1 MQTKPAYAGY
11 SADEGRLGL
20 LRNGFSRLV
29 KQRLSVYA
37 LRHSPLFGYTAC
49 VIPLLIA
56 QKRDGGQLTREQIE
70 HIVMGYVRGVVP
82 DYQVAAWLMAC
93 YLNGLSDAETLALTE
108 IMARSGEMIDLS
120 ELDAPTLDKHSTG
133 GVGDKTSLVLV
144 PLLAAG
150 GVALAK
156 MSGRGLGFTG
166 GTVDK
171 LESIPGYR
179 TELTAQEMLAQ
190 VKRIGCCLAGQS
202 ASLAPADKYLYA
214 LRDATATVESIP
226 LIAASIMSKK
236 LAGGARHILL
246 DVKVGAGAFMTTRE
260 RANMLAQLLVRIGE
274 GAGRRTQ
281 AILTDMSQPL
291 GYTVGNALEVREAI
305 ETMHPN
311 GRAHPRFR
319 ELVLHLAAQAFVLC
333 RLTLDMPS
341 GRAQAERL
349 LQSGDALAKFQ
360 QMVEAQGGDPR
371 VVENPALLPHAPIVR
386 DVYAP
391 QAGYV
396 QQVHP
401 RQVALACLQLG
412 AGRQRKEDVIDHAV
426 GVEVLK
432 CVGEPV
438 QAGEPV
444 FRIHA
449 RTEAGLS
456 QAQATL
462 MDALSVADTPVQ
474 AVEVILSR

>member
-1 MQTKPAYAGY
+1 
-11 SADEGRLGL
+11 
-20 LRNGFSRLV
+20 
-29 KQRLSVYA
+29 
-37 LRHSPLFGYTAC
+37 

-56 QKRDGGQLTREQIE
+56 KKRDGGELTRAEIE
-70 HIVMGYVRGVVP
+70 RIVLGYVRGEAP

-93 YLNGLSDAETLALTE
+93 YLQGLSDAETLALTE
-108 IMARSGEMIDLS
+108 IMAASGEQVDLS
-120 ELDAPTLDKHSTG
+120 SIDAPTLDKHSTG

-150 GVALAK
+150 GAAIAK

-190 VKRIGCCLAGQS
+190 VQRIGCCLAGQS
-202 ASLAPADKYLYA
+202 ASLAPADKLLYA

-260 RANMLAQLLVRIGE
+260 RAAQLAQTLVRIGA
-274 GAGRRTQ
+274 GAGRRTH
-281 AILTDMSQPL
+281 AMLTDMSQPL

-305 ETMHPN
+305 VTLRPDLPS
-311 GRAHPRFR
+311 HPRF
-319 ELVLHLAAQAFVLC
+319 EALALALAGQAFALC
-333 RLTLDMPS
+333 GLEPDAEH
-341 GRAQAERL
+341 GRARAERL
-349 LQSGDALAKFQ
+349 LRNGDALEKFR
-360 QMVEAQGGDPR
+360 QMVQAQGGEPR
-371 VVENPALLPHAPIVR
+371 VVDDLSLLPRAPIVAEW
-386 DVYAP
+386 VAP
-391 QAGYV
+391 ESGYV
-396 QQVHP
+396 AEVAP
-401 RQVALACLQLG
+401 RAVALAALQLG
-412 AGRQRKEDVIDHAV
+412 AGRQKKEDAIDPAV

-432 CVGEPV
+432 SVGDPV

-444 FRIHA
+444 FRVYA
-449 RTEAGLS
+449 RTDASLQ
-456 QAQATL
+456 QAMATL
-462 MDALSVADTPVQ
+462 QNALVVSESPVPPR
-474 AVEVILSR
+474 AVLLE

>member
-1 MQTKPAYAGY
+1 M
-11 SADEGRLGL
+11 
-20 LRNGFSRLV
+20 
-29 KQRLSVYA
+29 
-37 LRHSPLFGYTAC
+37 
-49 VIPLLIA
+49 IPLIIA
-56 QKRDGGQLTREQIE
+56 RKRDGGELTRAELE
-70 HIVMGYVRGVVP
+70 RIVLGYVRGDVP

-93 YLNGLSDAETLALTE
+93 YLNGLTDAETLALTE
-108 IMARSGEMIDLS
+108 IMAASGETLDLS
-120 ELDAPTLDKHSTG
+120 SIDAPTLDKHSTG

-179 TELTAQEMLAQ
+179 TELTAQEMTAQ
-190 VKRIGCCLAGQS
+190 VQRIGCCLAGQS
-202 ASLAPADKYLYA
+202 ASLAPADKLLYA

-246 DVKVGAGAFMTTRE
+246 DVKVGSGAFMETRD
-260 RANMLAQLLVRIGE
+260 RAEALAHALCRIGT

-281 AILTDMSQPL
+281 AVLTDMSQPL

-305 ETMHPN
+305 ETLRPD

-319 ELVLHLAAQAFVLC
+319 ALIIHLAAQAFTMCGLE
-333 RLTLDMPS
+333 PS
-341 GRAQAERL
+341 IEQGVARAEQL
-349 LQSGDALAKFQ
+349 LHSGDALRKFQ

-371 VVENPALLPHAPIVR
+371 VAENPDLLPRAPIVAEHR
-386 DVYAP
+386 AH
-391 QAGYV
+391 QSGYV
-396 QQVHP
+396 AQIHP
-401 RQVALACLQLG
+401 RLAALTALQLG
-412 AGRQRKEDVIDHAV
+412 AGRQKKEDAIDHAV

-432 CVGEPV
+432 AVGDPV
-438 QAGEPV
+438 EAGEPV
-444 FRIHA
+444 FRVHA
-449 RTEAGLS
+449 RAEMQL
-456 QAQATL
+456 AQAHNTL
-462 MDALSVADTPVQ
+462 QNALQIAPEPVAPI
-474 AVEVILSR
+474 AVVLS

>member
-1 MQTKPAYAGY
+1 M
-11 SADEGRLGL
+11 
-20 LRNGFSRLV
+20 
-29 KQRLSVYA
+29 
-37 LRHSPLFGYTAC
+37 
-49 VIPLLIA
+49 IPLILA
-56 QKRDGGQLTREQIE
+56 KKRDGGELSRDEIEQI
-70 HIVMGYVRGVVP
+70 VLGYVHGSVP

-108 IMARSGEMIDLS
+108 IMASSGDQLDLS
-120 ELDAPTLDKHSTG
+120 GIDAPTLDKHSTG

-150 GVALAK
+150 GLAIAK

-179 TELTAQEMLAQ
+179 TELTADEMLAQ
-190 VKRIGCCLAGQS
+190 VRRIGCCLAGQS
-202 ASLAPADKYLYA
+202 ASLAPADKLLYA

-236 LAGGARHILL
+236 LAGGARHLLL

-260 RANMLAQLLVRIGE
+260 RAEHLAQTLTRIGT
-274 GAGRRTQ
+274 GAGRRTV

-291 GYTVGNALEVREAI
+291 GYMVGNALEVREAI
-305 ETMHPN
+305 ETLRPD

-333 RLTLDMPS
+333 GLEADALA
-341 GRAQAERL
+341 GRARAERL
-349 LQSGDALAKFQ
+349 LQSGAALEKFR

-371 VVENPALLPHAPIVR
+371 VVDDIRRLPQAPLVSEIL
-386 DVYAP
+386 AP
-391 QAGYV
+391 QTGFVAAV
-396 QQVHP
+396 QP
-401 RQVALACLQLG
+401 RQVALACLQMG
-412 AGRQRKEDVIDHAV
+412 AGRQKKEDTIDHAV

-432 CVGEPV
+432 SVGDPV

-444 FRIHA
+444 FRVYA
-449 RTEAGLS
+449 RTEAQRQ

-462 MDALSVADTPVQ
+462 QTALHLSEQPVEP
-474 AVEVILSR
+474 VPVVLG

>member
-1 MQTKPAYAGY
+1 M
-11 SADEGRLGL
+11 
-20 LRNGFSRLV
+20 
-29 KQRLSVYA
+29 
-37 LRHSPLFGYTAC
+37 
-49 VIPLLIA
+49 IPLLIA
-56 QKRDGGQLTREQIE
+56 KKRDGGELSRAEIEQ
-70 HIVMGYVRGVVP
+70 IVMGYVRGEAP

-108 IMARSGEMIDLS
+108 IMAASGEQLDLS
-120 ELDAPTLDKHSTG
+120 GIGAPTLDKHSTG
-133 GVGDKTSLVLV
+133 GVGDKTSLVLI

-150 GVALAK
+150 GIALAK

-179 TELTAQEMLAQ
+179 TELTAQEMIAQ

-202 ASLAPADKYLYA
+202 ASLAPADKLLYA

-236 LAGGARHILL
+236 LAGGAQHILL
-246 DVKVGAGAFMTTRE
+246 DVKVGAGAFMPTRE
-260 RANMLAQLLVRIGE
+260 RAETLAQTLIRIGE
-274 GAGRRTQ
+274 GAGRRTH
-281 AILTDMSQPL
+281 AVLTDMSQPL

-305 ETMHPN
+305 ETLHPD

-319 ELVLHLAAQAFVLC
+319 ELILHLAAQAFTLC
-333 RLTLDMPS
+333 GLEPDLES
-341 GRAQAERL
+341 GAARAERL
-349 LQSGDALAKFQ
+349 LNSGDALRKFQ
-360 QMVEAQGGDPR
+360 QLVEAQGGDPR
-371 VVENPALLPHAPIVR
+371 VVENPALLPQAPLVAEMP
-386 DVYAP
+386 AP
-391 QAGYV
+391 EMGYV
-396 QQVHP
+396 AQVHP

-412 AGRQRKEDVIDHAV
+412 AGRQKKEDTIDPAV

-432 CVGEPV
+432 AVGDPV

-449 RTEAGLS
+449 RTEAQLQ

-462 MDALSVADTPVQ
+462 REAIKITATPAPASPV
-474 AVEVILSR
+474 VL